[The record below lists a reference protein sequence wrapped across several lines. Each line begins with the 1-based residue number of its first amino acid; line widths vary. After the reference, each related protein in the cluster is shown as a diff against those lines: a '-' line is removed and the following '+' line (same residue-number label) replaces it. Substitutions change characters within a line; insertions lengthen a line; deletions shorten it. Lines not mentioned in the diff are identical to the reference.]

1 MKQLE
6 FSNHASWDHFVEM
19 VRSVLAT
26 DGVARISHFA
36 PDDNN
41 TLLVKLANSLGS
53 VTVEGVNVP
62 GNVLENGFVHRIEER
77 AEPLRDKFGFPIIS
91 TTAQRFLCHTDHYF
105 AKTPAD
111 VVIFQC
117 VRDDPLGGDS
127 LVAQLAKI
135 LDILPEKH
143 RLTLQ
148 ECRFPAPFGAVAIL
162 YLVGGSMRIRY
173 NRLEVDR
180 AASVANVALTPAQC
194 AALDSLDDA
203 IEATQLRFHLQQAEC
218 LVMDNHRVLHGRTP
232 LSPHSDRLLKRVRLS
247 L

>member
-6 FSNHASWDHFVEM
+6 FSNQASWDHFVEL
-19 VRSVLAT
+19 VHSVLAT
-26 DGVARISHFA
+26 DGVALISHFA

-41 TLLVKLANSLGS
+41 TLLVRLAN
-53 VTVEGVNVP
+53 
-62 GNVLENGFVHRIEER
+62 
-77 AEPLRDKFGFPIIS
+77 
-91 TTAQRFLCHTDHYF
+91 
-105 AKTPAD
+105 
-111 VVIFQC
+111 
-117 VRDDPLGGDS
+117 
-127 LVAQLAKI
+127 I
-135 LDILPEKH
+135 LNILPEKH

-162 YLVGGSMRIRY
+162 YLVGGNMRIRY

-180 AASVANVALTPAQC
+180 AASVAKVALTPRQC

-203 IEATQLRFHLQQAEC
+203 IEATQLRFHLKQAEC